1 MAEVVRALAKDSPI
15 SPQKA
20 RLMADEIR
28 GLPVDRA
35 VAVLSLSPKKGARL
49 IKNVLKSA
57 IANAEQNHGLDV
69 DDLMVSSV
77 QVDGGATLKR
87 FRPKGMGRMRRRYHQ
102 RSHISVAVCERT
114 PKGV

>member
-1 MAEVVRALAKDSPI
+1 MSEVVRALAKDSPI

-20 RLMADEIR
+20 RLVANEIR

-35 VAVLSLSPKKGARL
+35 MAVLSLSPKKGARL
-49 IKNVLKSA
+49 IEKVLQSA

-69 DDLMVSSV
+69 DELVVDSI
-77 QVDGGATLKR
+77 QVNGGTTLKR

-102 RSHISVAVCERT
+102 RSHIVVGVRERD
-114 PKGV
+114 